1 VFRCPQCGS
10 TDAGPDESR
19 SAYDFTYMECKA
31 CGHGG
36 LVDSWE
42 RDGEWWVPSAKAA
55 GCPRCSGEDAVA
67 AWEALHANRVRT
79 FVQESHFS
87 VQITACVCGQ
97 HHAVVFTERIDW
109 QGGED
114 DQTWL
119 AVPVFPADLEAL
131 AAAGEDEVSGVLTR
145 LAGDRRFLV
154 RSYPARGSLTAW
166 WRMSGFAI
174 GPHD

>member
-1 VFRCPQCGS
+1 
-10 TDAGPDESR
+10 
-19 SAYDFTYMECKA
+19 MECKA

-42 RDGEWWVPSAKAA
+42 RDGDWGVSSELA
-55 GCPRCSGEDAVA
+55 GCARCGADDAAA
-67 AWEALHANRVRT
+67 AWEALHALRVRT

-87 VQITACVCGQ
+87 VQITACTCGQ

-109 QGGED
+109 HGGED

-119 AVPVFPADLEAL
+119 AVPVAPAEVEAL
-131 AAAGEDEVSGVLTR
+131 VAAGEDQVAVVLPR
-145 LAGDRRFLV
+145 LVRDRRFLV
-154 RSYPARGSLTAW
+154 RSFPTAGSLTAW
-166 WRMSGFAI
+166 WRMGGFAI